1 MLFSWCKIGFLPPV
15 CPPHLPEQNILTTHI
30 LRLSLQFPLTSLSNN
45 LSTLDCPTK
54 QFKHSLFCG
63 SQPEF
68 RWEKNS
74 SKQKAAYFPAGIYA
88 EQEREQPCLG
98 ARFSCI
104 CRGDMKQKKENL
116 LQRHQCFCCLS
127 SIFFSGFFLL
137 TKWTFNLQCN
147 FQWVLV
153 WPVTKR
159 HRTHRFM
166 TSQSVN

>member
-88 EQEREQPCLG
+88 EQEREQPCLW

-104 CRGDMKQKKENL
+104 CRGDMKQKKREPAPKTSVFL
-116 LQRHQCFCCLS
+116 LLVIH
-127 SIFFSGFFLL
+127 IFFWVFFI
-137 TKWTFNLQCN
+137 NQ
-147 FQWVLV
+147 
-153 WPVTKR
+153 
-159 HRTHRFM
+159 
-166 TSQSVN
+166 VNIQPTV